1 MYNPI
6 EITCNNYRLYLVSTA
21 KLQYPFVTSPRKSP
35 GPRAAVTACV
45 AQLLT
50 GASQWP
56 EVKEKDDPSMNII
69 VT

>member
-1 MYNPI
+1 MYYPI
-6 EITCNNYRLYLVSTA
+6 EITCYNYRLYLVSTA
-21 KLQYPFVTSPRKSP
+21 KLQYPFVISPRKSP

-56 EVKEKDDPSMNII
+56 EAKEKNDPSMNII